1 MGRNASFGL
10 RLLATTA
17 AMAGVFLVAACDGEN
32 LFSVPNGLV
41 GGGAVGDDTEAP
53 TVTITVP
60 RGDSLSAKPIGD
72 SVFVSARVTD
82 NVAVRSVR
90 FSGISQRGD
99 VDLGTDE
106 VVQRFL
112 AKTVI
117 LPDVEDTTV
126 TRYLL
131 PTADDVKETVQ
142 ILVEATD
149 TTGNISTDTVN
160 LILGGPDVD
169 LLDIEDGQTV
179 QAGLN
184 LSARVLAQ
192 DPVGIIQVSMEI
204 TGAFQASIVKAI
216 TPASDSVALD
226 TVVAIPAGI
235 AGEILVSA
243 SARNSLDVFGGDGPL
258 TLIVI
263 AGGVGDTIAPLLGH
277 EAVAPQ
283 RMELQDEILV
293 TVSGGDDSQG
303 GGVAV
308 AGYTV
313 LGISATRGD
322 TIVRTDSATFSPP
335 RTGTVT
341 TGFTFPVFN
350 VDSLTLPDTMIFEI
364 TSWMR
369 DADGNCAAALGAD
382 SLAANP
388 CLTLSG
394 GQTVADNRPGG
405 RVIRPI
411 VAGSTVLLPSGGT
424 ILDAVVD
431 TLRRNL
437 LLSNLDRDRIEVFR
451 LQDEEFLTSIPVGS
465 EPWGLTLNAC
475 APLSPAAGCGDTLIV
490 GNSGGTNLS
499 MVYLG
504 PDDGLGPA
512 AEDPSRR
519 FLTPDVVLF
528 DVERVLDETGVIRF
542 TVTVLPDP
550 EALSFSDRPQ
560 FIARDSTGRS
570 LYSTKVVP
578 TLDQVGTIRK
588 AFQPTGGLQPEVVIF
603 VEHARLNDAE
613 DFTAIAHVDNMV
625 VSNAGGDDQ
634 VTITDHVPGDITMPI
649 TSITDDVDLAIADLI
664 ANTASDVY
672 SVTGSSWN
680 IENVGFTDTTFVAAS
695 GDGGWVVFGEGALD
709 PIGRVIMY
717 ETATDAISRFIE
729 VTDLVTNAG
738 ETVNGI
744 GLNYDGTM
752 GVVRGTNQ
760 VSFFTTDLRLQ
771 GGPQERQQGGSGAV
785 LHPLH
790 ANARSLTNA
799 SGEYRPDTHLA
810 FVGSGERTI
819 DIYDTFHF
827 NRTGRI
833 FIRDVIAGP
842 LRAALPFPEDNQDA
856 SGTPFQCATTTV
868 TDQTG
873 RAIGSATEIFQ
884 GGDTNSPW
892 PADGGAGGSEDRCV
906 VLKLYGTTD
915 VGGVVVIDVRK
926 SDILRDHASR
936 N

>member
-1 MGRNASFGL
+1 MGRNGSFGL
-10 RLLATTA
+10 RLLVTTA
-17 AMAGVFLVAACDGEN
+17 AMAGVFLVVACDGEN
-32 LFSVPNGLV
+32 LFSVPSGPR
-41 GGGAVGDDTEAP
+41 VGDDIKAP

-72 SVFVSARVTD
+72 SVFVSVRVTD
-82 NVAVRSVR
+82 NVAVRFVR
-90 FSGISQRGD
+90 FFGISQRGD
-99 VDLGTDE
+99 VDLGTD
-106 VVQRFL
+106 VVIQRFQE
-112 AKTVI
+112 KTI
-117 LPDVEDTTV
+117 TLPDVEDTTL

-149 TTGNISTDTVN
+149 TAGNITTDTVD

-192 DPVGIIQVSMEI
+192 DPLGIIEISLQI
-204 TGAFQASIVKAI
+204 TGVFQASIVKTI

-235 AGEILVSA
+235 VGEIFLSA
-243 SARNSLDVFGGDGPL
+243 SARNSLGVLGGDGPL
-258 TLIVI
+258 TLTVI
-263 AGGVGDTIAPLLGH
+263 AADVGDTIAPRLTN
-277 EAVAPQ
+277 ESVAAE
-283 RMELQDEILV
+283 RLELQDEILV
-293 TVSGGDDSQG
+293 TVSGGDDTQG

-313 LGISATRGD
+313 LAISATRGD
-322 TIVRTDSATFSPP
+322 TILLTDSATFSPP

-341 TGFTFPVFN
+341 TSFSFPVFN
-350 VDSLTLPDTMIFEI
+350 VDSLSLPDTLIFEI
-364 TSWMR
+364 TSWLR
-369 DADGNCAAALGAD
+369 DADGNCASALGAD

-388 CLTLSG
+388 CFTLPG
-394 GQTVADNRPGG
+394 GQTVADGRPGD

-411 VAGSTVLLPSGGT
+411 VAGTTVLLPSGGK

-437 LLSNLDRDRIEVFR
+437 LLSNVGRDRIEVFR

-465 EPWGLTLNAC
+465 EPWGITLNSC

-490 GNSGGTNLS
+490 ANSGGTNLS

-512 AEDPSRR
+512 AEDASRR

-528 DVERVLDETGVIRF
+528 EVERVIDETGVIRF

-550 EALSFSDRPQ
+550 DALGFSDRPQ
-560 FIARDSTGRS
+560 YIARDSTGRS
-570 LYSTKVVP
+570 LFSTKVVP
-578 TLDQVGTIRK
+578 ALDQVGTIRK
-588 AFQPTGGLQPEVVIF
+588 AFHPTGGLRPEVVIF
-603 VEHARLNDAE
+603 VEHARLDDAE
-613 DFTAIAHVDNMV
+613 DFTAIAHVDNIV
-625 VSNAGGDDQ
+625 VSNTGADDL
-634 VTITDHVPGDITMPI
+634 VTITDHIPGDITMLI
-649 TSITDDVDLAIADLI
+649 TSITDAVDLAVADLV
-664 ANTASDVY
+664 ANTTSDIY
-672 SVTGSSWN
+672 SVTGSRWN
-680 IENVGFTDTTFVAAS
+680 IGNLGFTDTTLVAAS
-695 GDGGWVVFGEGALD
+695 GDGGWVVFGEGAID

-729 VTDLVTNAG
+729 VTDLITNAG
-738 ETVNGI
+738 ETVKGI
-744 GLNYDGTM
+744 GLNYDGTL

-771 GGPQERQQGGSGAV
+771 GGPSLSLSGGSGAV

-790 ANARSLTNA
+790 ANAVSLTNFT
-799 SGEYRPDTHLA
+799 GEYRPNTHIAL
-810 FVGSGERTI
+810 VGTGERTI

-827 NRTGRI
+827 FRSGRI
-833 FIRDVIAGP
+833 FIRDVISGP
-842 LRAALPFPEDNQDA
+842 LRASLPFPKDNQDP
-856 SGTPFQCATTTV
+856 SGTPFQCVSTTV
-868 TDQTG
+868 TDQAG
-873 RAIGSATEIFQ
+873 RTIGSAIEVFQ
-884 GGDTNSPW
+884 GGDFNSPW
-892 PADGGAGGSEDRCV
+892 PEDGGAGGTEDRCV

-915 VGGVVVIDVRK
+915 AGGVVVINVRK
-926 SDILRDHASR
+926 SDILRDHPSR